1 MPHVAA
7 IQSRYAGFSLLELL
21 VVLSLLVAIA
31 GIGVGVYDGIE
42 EDELNA
48 LTRVELQRL
57 ASAVSRFHQDTGY
70 WPRQGGICCDKD
82 KSDQCDEDKPPVP
95 CDWNHNG
102 IFDWRVLITGT
113 DDNGYEI
120 RPWNTLTQTGWRGPY
135 LGNKLLSNTPV
146 KLGKRYLATG
156 FDSGNTGDYG
166 LDHRF
171 RMDDLFA
178 LRYADDEKRIMDS
191 VADQRAYALLSL
203 NQRNVIIA
211 AGPNGIHDSLPLPC
225 SDCDAKDEPKAYEQ
239 ICGHSDTGNLLQG
252 DDMVIC
258 P

>member
-70 WPRQGGICCDKD
+70 WPRQGGICLDASKR
-82 KSDQCDEDKPPVP
+82 SVP

-113 DDNGYEI
+113 DDSDHKI

-146 KLGKRYLATG
+146 KSGKRYLATG
-156 FDSGNTGDYG
+156 FDSGKTGDYES
-166 LDHRF
+166 DQRF

-211 AGPNGIHDSLPLPC
+211 AGPNGIHDSLPLP
-225 SDCDAKDEPKAYEQ
+225 DAKDERDAYEQ
-239 ICGHSDTGNLLQG
+239 ICGRSDTGNLLQG